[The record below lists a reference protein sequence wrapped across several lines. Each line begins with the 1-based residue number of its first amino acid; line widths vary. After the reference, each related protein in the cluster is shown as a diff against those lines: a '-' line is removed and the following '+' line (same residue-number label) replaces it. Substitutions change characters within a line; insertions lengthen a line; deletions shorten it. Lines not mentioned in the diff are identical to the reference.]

1 MIFSDEFK
9 DLIKQPVQL
18 NSSRS
23 NYSKNENMS
32 TVRESPKKV
41 VLNLPKEQ

>member
-9 DLIKQPVQL
+9 DLIKQPIQL

-23 NYSKNENMS
+23 NYSKYESLS
-32 TVRESPKKV
+32 TLRESPKKA
-41 VLNLPKEQ
+41 VLNYPKEQ